1 MFWVI
6 HYTPK
11 DLNDLELYP
20 ELNER
25 LKKIGESRKL
35 NNLIFYGKPGS
46 GKYTRAK
53 CLLKEFFGEDVMKIR
68 LIKRKILLKKSS
80 IDLNVLCSNNHI
92 ELDLSENVNDHLII
106 YDIVKSIPDC
116 NLTIILLKNAQNL
129 SEKAQSVIC
138 NILDKNLKKCKFV
151 FCCTKS
157 IFSKKIFSYCD
168 QIRVPSPS
176 YEDVKKI
183 INFVGKKENMKIPEI
198 FLNDIITNSDFNIK
212 NVLMFLQASFIK
224 GEPYE
229 LIYPDWKI
237 KVQDLCHKIKNKDIC
252 MVNLRSILHNL
263 LISNINVE
271 LILEQILFHFL
282 NTDKQLEALELFNK
296 YTLRAQNG
304 QKLIYHLEAF
314 VTELIITI

>member
-1 MFWVI
+1 
-6 HYTPK
+6 
-11 DLNDLELYP
+11 
-20 ELNER
+20 
-25 LKKIGESRKL
+25 
-35 NNLIFYGKPGS
+35 
-46 GKYTRAK
+46 
-53 CLLKEFFGEDVMKIR
+53 
-68 LIKRKILLKKSS
+68 
-80 IDLNVLCSNNHI
+80 
-92 ELDLSENVNDHLII
+92 
-106 YDIVKSIPDC
+106 
-116 NLTIILLKNAQNL
+116 
-129 SEKAQSVIC
+129 
-138 NILDKNLKKCKFV
+138 
-151 FCCTKS
+151 
-157 IFSKKIFSYCD
+157 
-168 QIRVPSPS
+168 
-176 YEDVKKI
+176 
-183 INFVGKKENMKIPEI
+183 MKIPEI